1 MKYEI
6 SDKTGKTKRCTVT
19 SLEYNGEFMG
29 ESYVLCK
36 VESEVPIDFQ
46 TGDHLEYRGEKYEI
60 NYDPSVLKK
69 CRTGYTGDAF
79 TYDSIKLNSASNDLV
94 KCLFLDYVKEDNLI
108 HYSSLP
114 KFSFFAS
121 NVEALAERIQVNLDR
136 LYSGET
142 KWTVEVSPGCG
153 GKTDVNVVA
162 EQINVW
168 TALGYS
174 YSKFNVPFIIK
185 GRTITIGAASE
196 SLSKVFK
203 YGKNNGL
210 YEIESIT
217 DQDAEVVTRLKV
229 YGSTRNLPN
238 RYYNNLREAY
248 ALVPVSSVTFSRV
261 SGNETRTDEEEVWEC
276 TALMQMKCENAPSK
290 IGTLSE
296 VRIPGGLK
304 TSQGTVSVFN
314 VYSLIDGSN
323 PENPITDPLVERE
336 RGTYQI
342 PNARVR
348 YKRTGAAECRIMM
361 VFRKDGTVGCMAWR
375 GSSQTQESVDT
386 NPENAYNRVR
396 SMLTGRGF
404 KVPEE
409 LVPTFVDFIN
419 NADIEEA
426 EGVKEYNYRFEDA
439 SRASFSILDSESP
452 SPERIE
458 ILYASDTSQIEE
470 SFLTGNHN
478 GSLLPNNM
486 YAPNLMLPDFPFI
499 TLDPYI
505 DSDNIEKYGIR
516 EGCVFF
522 DGSSDELE
530 EIFPSMEGMKAEDLK
545 ASGID
550 VSLAEGDN
558 GNLDE
563 LVGAQAIED
572 DGAISPGDTIPVFTV
587 TLKDVGFDLAG
598 AVGDGCSLSMKSGF
612 CSGREF
618 DIRSCRAETEGG
630 VKHYILRCDRSE
642 DESNKLYYP
651 YKSYPLKSG
660 DKFVLLGID
669 MPDAYVKAASQRL
682 LKAGKEYLSEVDHT
696 KHTYSPKIDE
706 IAMARQH
713 DEAIQ
718 SGGISLHDT
727 IKEGMSIQISDEDLF
742 DEELCVTIDT
752 LTIKEGENLIP
763 TYEVTLK
770 DNKEKGTLD
779 QIQEKI
785 DGIVSGG
792 TGGGTSLGGGV
803 TVPQGNYLRKDKEDS
818 ASEVISFLKGILL
831 GNHKKGESGGSLN
844 GDGNAELGHA
854 IIRKGLE
861 VGEFSS
867 INRIG
872 DAIFNSASLRDF
884 LKIGDYQSGESGGQ
898 ISSDGEAELASL
910 LLRGE
915 LEIGKYSA
923 GKSGAKIGADG
934 AAELLNVLV
943 RELVTANGIQ
953 SPGFSTGAL
962 GTGMC
967 LKMDENGDSYIKVD
981 RMLVRKVAEFIKL
994 VIQEIKHVGGQIIL
1008 TPASMSCVN
1017 VEDKGDYYR
1026 CHFTATDGEKT
1037 VENQFVVGDF
1047 ARAQTFNVKE
1057 GVNENVKNTYYWR
1070 LVTGVGDDYI
1080 DLSKTDCDAG
1090 STVPAAGDE
1099 IVQLGNRNDAAR
1111 QAAIIL
1117 AAYGNDAPYI
1127 KMYRGINSYKLDGK
1141 EFASFSRKEVNII
1154 ADVFK
1159 WSSGESVKDYI
1170 DGSVGEVQDKV
1181 DEVSGKVEDAVE
1193 RLAEQQN
1200 YIAALQ
1206 QTSED
1211 LQDQIDG
1218 AIESYFE
1225 KTDPTTSNYPANEW
1239 TTEEQ
1244 KQSHSNDTYTN
1255 ISTGKSWK
1263 WVKDGSTWKWKAIA
1277 DTATEKALAAAAKAQ
1292 DTADGKRRVFV
1303 SQPTTG
1309 QAYDVGDLWVNAT
1322 YGETYKNDLLRCKT
1336 SKKENEAFSISH
1348 WELASRYTDDTK
1360 ANEAKTAADNAATA
1374 AKNAQAD
1381 ADEANSML
1389 SDIANDNKLT
1399 AQEKQ
1404 QAKKEWD
1411 VIVSEKPKN
1420 DASADKFGVSKTAYG
1435 SAYTALS
1442 TYVTPLLS
1450 DLSSTSNITGT
1461 EFRAKFKAYY
1471 DARTDLLN
1479 AISAKAKELAD
1490 NAQEAAD
1497 AAAENASQAIE
1508 DAASAKNAAD
1518 KAQADVDAEKERMDD
1533 WAADGKFSPSEKK
1546 QLKEELARID
1556 GDKTQVADG
1565 YTKYGLGTPTAYNTA
1580 YTNYRKAINGVVS
1593 SSSETVAIPS
1603 DFATKR
1609 TAYYTQ
1615 KSAALTAISDAAKAY
1630 ADKVVAG
1637 IEVGGRNI
1645 LMETNQGKKRWYAN
1659 TNEGK
1664 TLFTISEWVDEGV
1677 KGVKL
1682 ELTKKPSSWSIIYY
1696 NLNGTLDLLEPNTTY
1711 MLSFDV
1717 LSNISNTS
1725 SATIMD
1731 SNATGKLT
1739 NSPSFSFEANKRKH
1753 VVLKLVTNDL
1763 SKKGSQVLYFF
1774 YNKVSYI
1781 CFKNL
1786 KLEKG
1791 NVATAWTPAIEDVNG
1806 MIEDAQKAA
1815 DDAAEAAKK
1824 AQTDATNANKE
1835 LTNIKSDN
1843 LISPIEKTALK
1854 QQQADIRSEYGEI
1867 TTNAARYS
1875 VSPTAYKAAYDKAS
1889 AALTKYTASSP
1900 EYITVGSD
1908 YSNISAYYD
1917 ARKTILDAIAA
1928 AAKKAADDA
1937 TNKANQAVEDAARAG
1952 HYLLDLD
1959 NDSGQVACDADGNV
1973 TGGYPTT
1980 NAKVWYGTEVD
1991 TGWTFKGTFS
2001 GCTGSVGASS
2011 GAVTVTGMSKDD
2023 ASVTVTATKSGKP
2036 ELSAVFT
2043 VVKVRSGR
2051 DGTDGTNGVGIKSIT
2066 NKYAVSASNTT
2077 APTSWSDTVPTMTTT
2092 NRYLWNYEIV
2102 TYTNGTTSETKK
2114 RVIGAY
2120 GNTGNTG
2127 ATGATGVGIKSIT
2140 EYYLASSA
2148 SSGVTTSTSGWTT
2161 SVQTTSSSKKYLWN
2175 YEVVTYTND
2184 TKYTSSPVIIGTY
2197 GDKGDTGPQGVQGP
2211 KGADGTPRY
2220 TWIRYADNASG
2231 SGISN
2236 SPTGKTYIG
2245 FAYNKTTAT
2254 ESNTPSDYTWS
2265 LIKGEKGDTG
2275 VPGAKG
2281 ADGKTTYTWIKYS
2294 DNSTGSGMYDTP
2306 KSTTQYIGIAVNKT
2320 TATES
2325 NTPSDYTWSKFK
2337 GDDGADGKGIKS
2349 TAVTYQASTSGTT
2362 PPTGTWN
2369 ASVPSVAANQYL
2381 WTRTVITYTDNATST
2396 SYSVG
2401 KMGANGATGSPGK
2414 DGADGKPGADG
2425 DGIVSVSNT
2434 YQIGSSGT
2442 TAPTGSWSATVPSP
2456 QKGKYLWTK
2465 TVTTYKKSDPTTVY
2479 SVGYY
2484 GTDGTAAKYVRVA
2497 GDQVFVY
2504 ANNFSGNPTPTSIT
2518 LTATLVGTSGYQWSY
2533 KQAGQ
2538 TSFTN
2543 ISGATSQTYSLAH
2556 NNSAVWGSAKSVTIR
2571 CTSGGVYD
2579 EMTIA
2584 KVSSGTNGTNGKDGA
2599 AGKNGADDYT
2609 IILGNESH
2617 AFQGTT
2623 SAAIAASTKCE
2634 VIAYKGATRVAATIG
2649 TITGAPSGMSTSI
2662 SSNGTTSA
2670 SFTVSVTS
2678 SLTTGHGVLTVPIT
2692 VDGKSFTKNFSFS
2705 VAFKGNTGATGATGP
2720 KGDDAVFYI
2729 IETDVRIVKKSW
2741 DNKLTP
2747 TSVTCTKYKQTGSD
2761 ARATTTEKT
2770 LKYQRVGTDGSV
2782 QTAANGSSVTVS
2794 PTSTTTSIKFWLY
2807 DGSNIIMMQEVP
2819 IVGDAVDVYEKVH
2832 AEIEKKE
2839 DSILSTVQKTYS
2851 TKDELT
2857 GLETTLGKKV
2867 STVEQTAESLKT
2879 TVSGLNGKVSTLEQT
2894 DSSLKSQIST
2904 ANGKISTLEQTTS
2917 KISLKVSS
2925 IWPDNLFPDG
2935 SFEYGGLSNQN
2946 LSNCTVSID
2955 GSSHIHGSK
2964 SLKIQCKT
2972 GNSWVYLGRAQ
2983 VPVVAGKL
2991 YTIVMWI
2998 RATSS
3003 FTESGGATGA
3013 YFSTNNQLELA
3024 GFTAFQPA
3032 FTSAWTRKTYKVT
3045 APSGSKFLV
3054 LRLGT
3059 AGQTTNRTLYFDGIM
3074 VFEGDLT
3081 GDPPTS
3087 FIEGKRDG
3095 ELATGID
3102 VVNKKIT
3109 VTGDQFVIRN
3119 NAGDVTASVDAD
3131 GVLKIGSGE
3140 FSGYMKTVPQIDP
3153 NNNSVTVTRDVLKKG
3168 GFFCFPTRD
3177 GSSRGTVT
3185 LPTSGDYLG
3194 THLYIYSGSSVQTSG
3209 AKISYNG
3216 VENYISLVVSTSCT
3230 YVELVAVPN
3239 SVDAARWHAYQTG
3252 QSSTLPDIV
3261 WLLLV
3266 PGGAKYTSS
3275 NNVLTISRA

>member
-1 MKYEI
+1 
-6 SDKTGKTKRCTVT
+6 
-19 SLEYNGEFMG
+19 
-29 ESYVLCK
+29 
-36 VESEVPIDFQ
+36 
-46 TGDHLEYRGEKYEI
+46 
-60 NYDPSVLKK
+60 
-69 CRTGYTGDAF
+69 
-79 TYDSIKLNSASNDLV
+79 
-94 KCLFLDYVKEDNLI
+94 
-108 HYSSLP
+108 
-114 KFSFFAS
+114 
-121 NVEALAERIQVNLDR
+121 
-136 LYSGET
+136 
-142 KWTVEVSPGCG
+142 
-153 GKTDVNVVA
+153 
-162 EQINVW
+162 
-168 TALGYS
+168 
-174 YSKFNVPFIIK
+174 
-185 GRTITIGAASE
+185 
-196 SLSKVFK
+196 
-203 YGKNNGL
+203 
-210 YEIESIT
+210 
-217 DQDAEVVTRLKV
+217 
-229 YGSTRNLPN
+229 
-238 RYYNNLREAY
+238 
-248 ALVPVSSVTFSRV
+248 
-261 SGNETRTDEEEVWEC
+261 
-276 TALMQMKCENAPSK
+276 
-290 IGTLSE
+290 
-296 VRIPGGLK
+296 
-304 TSQGTVSVFN
+304 
-314 VYSLIDGSN
+314 
-323 PENPITDPLVERE
+323 
-336 RGTYQI
+336 
-342 PNARVR
+342 
-348 YKRTGAAECRIMM
+348 
-361 VFRKDGTVGCMAWR
+361 
-375 GSSQTQESVDT
+375 
-386 NPENAYNRVR
+386 
-396 SMLTGRGF
+396 
-404 KVPEE
+404 
-409 LVPTFVDFIN
+409 
-419 NADIEEA
+419 
-426 EGVKEYNYRFEDA
+426 
-439 SRASFSILDSESP
+439 
-452 SPERIE
+452 
-458 ILYASDTSQIEE
+458 
-470 SFLTGNHN
+470 
-478 GSLLPNNM
+478 
-486 YAPNLMLPDFPFI
+486 
-499 TLDPYI
+499 
-505 DSDNIEKYGIR
+505 
-516 EGCVFF
+516 
-522 DGSSDELE
+522 
-530 EIFPSMEGMKAEDLK
+530 
-545 ASGID
+545 
-550 VSLAEGDN
+550 
-558 GNLDE
+558 
-563 LVGAQAIED
+563 
-572 DGAISPGDTIPVFTV
+572 
-587 TLKDVGFDLAG
+587 
-598 AVGDGCSLSMKSGF
+598 
-612 CSGREF
+612 
-618 DIRSCRAETEGG
+618 
-630 VKHYILRCDRSE
+630 
-642 DESNKLYYP
+642 
-651 YKSYPLKSG
+651 
-660 DKFVLLGID
+660 
-669 MPDAYVKAASQRL
+669 
-682 LKAGKEYLSEVDHT
+682 
-696 KHTYSPKIDE
+696 
-706 IAMARQH
+706 
-713 DEAIQ
+713 
-718 SGGISLHDT
+718 
-727 IKEGMSIQISDEDLF
+727 
-742 DEELCVTIDT
+742 
-752 LTIKEGENLIP
+752 
-763 TYEVTLK
+763 
-770 DNKEKGTLD
+770 
-779 QIQEKI
+779 
-785 DGIVSGG
+785 
-792 TGGGTSLGGGV
+792 
-803 TVPQGNYLRKDKEDS
+803 
-818 ASEVISFLKGILL
+818 
-831 GNHKKGESGGSLN
+831 
-844 GDGNAELGHA
+844 
-854 IIRKGLE
+854 
-861 VGEFSS
+861 
-867 INRIG
+867 
-872 DAIFNSASLRDF
+872 
-884 LKIGDYQSGESGGQ
+884 
-898 ISSDGEAELASL
+898 
-910 LLRGE
+910 
-915 LEIGKYSA
+915 
-923 GKSGAKIGADG
+923 
-934 AAELLNVLV
+934 
-943 RELVTANGIQ
+943 
-953 SPGFSTGAL
+953 
-962 GTGMC
+962 
-967 LKMDENGDSYIKVD
+967 
-981 RMLVRKVAEFIKL
+981 
-994 VIQEIKHVGGQIIL
+994 
-1008 TPASMSCVN
+1008 
-1017 VEDKGDYYR
+1017 
-1026 CHFTATDGEKT
+1026 
-1037 VENQFVVGDF
+1037 
-1047 ARAQTFNVKE
+1047 
-1057 GVNENVKNTYYWR
+1057 
-1070 LVTGVGDDYI
+1070 
-1080 DLSKTDCDAG
+1080 
-1090 STVPAAGDE
+1090 
-1099 IVQLGNRNDAAR
+1099 
-1111 QAAIIL
+1111 
-1117 AAYGNDAPYI
+1117 
-1127 KMYRGINSYKLDGK
+1127 
-1141 EFASFSRKEVNII
+1141 
-1154 ADVFK
+1154 
-1159 WSSGESVKDYI
+1159 
-1170 DGSVGEVQDKV
+1170 
-1181 DEVSGKVEDAVE
+1181 
-1193 RLAEQQN
+1193 
-1200 YIAALQ
+1200 
-1206 QTSED
+1206 
-1211 LQDQIDG
+1211 
-1218 AIESYFE
+1218 
-1225 KTDPTTSNYPANEW
+1225 
-1239 TTEEQ
+1239 
-1244 KQSHSNDTYTN
+1244 
-1255 ISTGKSWK
+1255 
-1263 WVKDGSTWKWKAIA
+1263 
-1277 DTATEKALAAAAKAQ
+1277 
-1292 DTADGKRRVFV
+1292 
-1303 SQPTTG
+1303 
-1309 QAYDVGDLWVNAT
+1309 
-1322 YGETYKNDLLRCKT
+1322 
-1336 SKKENEAFSISH
+1336 
-1348 WELASRYTDDTK
+1348 
-1360 ANEAKTAADNAATA
+1360 
-1374 AKNAQAD
+1374 
-1381 ADEANSML
+1381 
-1389 SDIANDNKLT
+1389 
-1399 AQEKQ
+1399 
-1404 QAKKEWD
+1404 
-1411 VIVSEKPKN
+1411 
-1420 DASADKFGVSKTAYG
+1420 
-1435 SAYTALS
+1435 
-1442 TYVTPLLS
+1442 
-1450 DLSSTSNITGT
+1450 
-1461 EFRAKFKAYY
+1461 
-1471 DARTDLLN
+1471 
-1479 AISAKAKELAD
+1479 
-1490 NAQEAAD
+1490 
-1497 AAAENASQAIE
+1497 
-1508 DAASAKNAAD
+1508 
-1518 KAQADVDAEKERMDD
+1518 
-1533 WAADGKFSPSEKK
+1533 
-1546 QLKEELARID
+1546 
-1556 GDKTQVADG
+1556 
-1565 YTKYGLGTPTAYNTA
+1565 
-1580 YTNYRKAINGVVS
+1580 
-1593 SSSETVAIPS
+1593 
-1603 DFATKR
+1603 
-1609 TAYYTQ
+1609 
-1615 KSAALTAISDAAKAY
+1615 
-1630 ADKVVAG
+1630 
-1637 IEVGGRNI
+1637 
-1645 LMETNQGKKRWYAN
+1645 
-1659 TNEGK
+1659 
-1664 TLFTISEWVDEGV
+1664 
-1677 KGVKL
+1677 
-1682 ELTKKPSSWSIIYY
+1682 
-1696 NLNGTLDLLEPNTTY
+1696 
-1711 MLSFDV
+1711 
-1717 LSNISNTS
+1717 
-1725 SATIMD
+1725 MD

-1763 SKKGSQVLYFF
+1763 SKKGSQVLYFS

-1867 TTNAARYS
+1867 TANAARYS
-1875 VSPTAYKAAYDKAS
+1875 VSTTAYKAAYDKAS

-1908 YSNISAYYD
+1908 YANISAYYA

-1937 TNKANQAVEDAARAG
+1937 LNKANQAVEDAARAG
-1952 HYLLDLD
+1952 HYLLDFD
-1959 NDSGQVACDADGNV
+1959 NDSGQVVCDADGNV

-1980 NAKVWYGTEVD
+1980 NAMVWYGTNPD
-1991 TGWTFKGTFS
+1991 TGWSFKGAFS
-2001 GCTGSVGASS
+2001 GCTGSVNASS
-2011 GAVTVTGMSKDD
+2011 GAVAVTGVSKDD
-2023 ASVTVTATKSGKP
+2023 ASVTITATKSGKP

-2043 VVKVRSGR
+2043 IVKVRSGR
-2051 DGTDGTNGVGIKSIT
+2051 DGEDGTNGVGIKSIT

-2102 TYTNGTTSETKK
+2102 TYTNGTTNETKK
-2114 RVIGAY
+2114 RVIGVY
-2120 GNTGNTG
+2120 GDKGNTG
-2127 ATGATGVGIKSIT
+2127 ATGSPGKDGADGVGIKSIT
-2140 EYYLASSA
+2140 KYYLASSA

-2161 SVQTTSSSKKYLWN
+2161 SVQATSSSKKYLWN

-2184 TKYTSSPVIIGTY
+2184 TKYTSSPVIIGTHGDSGAVAKQITGVTDLNKMLGAEY
-2197 GDKGDTGPQGVQGP
+2197 EGRWYAVGSNGIANKPSGVDAFGLDVYRTASGYYTQLLTPGNTGTNKLWIRTANNGAWSAWVEKGKDGANGAPGAPGANGKTSYLHIAYANDTTGGGFSVSDSTNKLYIGQYTDFTVEDSTDYKKYSWTRIKGDKGDTGPTGSQGIPGTSSYFHVKYSSNPDGNPMTDTPNTYIGTAVTTSPTPPSSYTSYKWTQFKGSQGAKGEQGIPGTNGADGKTSYLHIKYSNDGGKTFTANNGETPGSYLGQYVDFTEADSGSVSAYAWSKIKGETGPQGVPGTP
-2211 KGADGTPRY
+2211 GKDGTPRY

-2265 LIKGEKGDTG
+2265 LIKGEKGDQG

-2294 DNSTGSGMYDTP
+2294 DNANGSGMYDTP

-2325 NTPSDYTWSKFK
+2325 NTTSDYTWSKFK

-2349 TAVTYQASTSGTT
+2349 TAVTYQASTSGNT
-2362 PPTGTWN
+2362 PPTGTWS
-2369 ASVPSVAANQYL
+2369 ATVPSVAANQYL
-2381 WTRTVITYTDNATST
+2381 WTRTVITYTDNTSST

-2401 KMGANGATGSPGK
+2401 KMGATGAAGPQ
-2414 DGADGKPGADG
+2414 GKPGADG

-2479 SVGYY
+2479 SVSYY
-2484 GTDGTAAKYVRVA
+2484 GTDGAAAKYVRVS
-2497 GDQVFVY
+2497 GEQVFVY

-2518 LTATLVGTSGYQWSY
+2518 LTATLTGTSGYQWSY

-2543 ISGATSQTYSLAH
+2543 ISGATSQTYALAH
-2556 NNSAVWGSAKSVTIR
+2556 NNSTVWGSAKSVTIR

-2599 AGKNGADDYT
+2599 DGKNGADAYT
-2609 IILGNESH
+2609 VILGNESH

-2678 SLTTGHGVLTVPIT
+2678 SLTTGQGVLTVPITVDGKSFTKNFSFSVAFKGNTGATGSPGKDGADGVGIKSITEYYLASSASSGVTTSTSGWTTSVQATSSSKKYLWNYEVVTYTNDTKYTSSPVIIGTHGDSGAVAKQITGVTDLNKMLGAEYEGRWYAVGSNGIANKPSGVDAFGLDVYRTASGYYTQLLTPGNTGTNKLWIRTANNGAWSAWVEKGKDGANGAPGAPGANGKTSYLHIAYANDTTGGGFSVSDSTNKLYIGQYTDFTVEDSTDYKKYSWTRIKGDKGDTGPTGSQGIPGTSSYFHVKYSSNPDGNPMTDTPNTYIGTAVTTSPTPPSSYTSYKWTQFKGSQGAKGEQGIPGTNGADGKTSYLHIKYSNDGGKTFTANNGETPGSYLGQYVDFTEADSGSVSAYAWSKIKGETGPQGVPGTPGKDGTPRYTWIRYADNASGSGISNSPTGKTYIGFAYNKTTATESNTPSDYTWSLIKGEKGDQGVPGAKGADGKTTYTWIKYSDNANGSGMYDTPKSTTQYIGIAVNKTTATESNTTSDYTWSKFKGDDGADGKGIKSTAVTYQASTSGNTPPTGTWSATVPSVAANQYLWTRTVITYTDNTSSTSYSVGKMGATGAAGPQGKPGADGDGIVSVSNTYQIGSSGTTAPTGSWSATVPSPQKGKYLWTKTVTTYKKSDPTTVYSVSYYGTDGAAAKYVRVSGEQVFVYANNFSGNPTPTSITLTATLTGTSGYQWSYKQAGQTSFTNISGATSQTYALAHNNSTVWGSAKSVTIRCTSGGVYDEMTIAKVSSGTNGTNGKDGADGKNGADAYTVILGNESHAFQGTTSAAIAASTKCEVIAYKGATRVAATIGTITGAPSGMSTSISSNGTTSASFTVSVTSSLTTGQGVLTVPIT

-2747 TSVTCTKYKQTGSD
+2747 TSVTCTKYKQTGSN

-2770 LKYQRVGTDGSV
+2770 LKYQRVGTDSSV
-2782 QTAANGSSVTVS
+2782 QTAASGSSVTVS

-2807 DGSNIIMMQEVP
+2807 DGSTIIDRDEIPV
-2819 IVGDAVDVYEKVH
+2819 VGDAVDVYEKAH
-2832 AEIEKKE
+2832 AEIKKKE

-2879 TVSGLNGKVSTLEQT
+2879 TVSGLNGKVSMLEQT

-3216 VENYISLVVSTSCT
+3216 VENYTSLVVSTSCT